1 MRDKNKIDI
10 FQVYKSNTLHTQRQ
24 GIMQAFPRH
33 FDAANE
39 FINTVEALTQTEDYD
54 LNTSDL
60 PRICWVAGDMD
71 DHWDVAAGIA
81 NALPIVMVNRV
92 VSQEVEWALAY
103 IAEDYWNDD
112 EYGEHRLDI
121 EIEKIMQIKIK
132 LQRCAKRFLQRI
144 LQRKR
149 NLAIAMA
156 LHPRLGDECI
166 LSKVL
171 NEDIIR
177 MCLI

>member
-1 MRDKNKIDI
+1 MDKNKIHI

-60 PRICWVAGDMD
+60 PRICWVAG
-71 DHWDVAAGIA
+71 WDVAVRIA
-81 NALPIVMVNRV
+81 NALPTVMVNRV
-92 VSQEVEWALAY
+92 VSHGAKWALAY
-103 IAEDYWNDD
+103 IVEEYWNDD
-112 EYGEHRLDI
+112 EYGEHRLGI
-121 EIEKIMQIKIK
+121 EMEKIIQIKIK
-132 LQRCAKRFLQRI
+132 LQRCAKRYLLRKRF

>member
-1 MRDKNKIDI
+1 M
-10 FQVYKSNTLHTQRQ
+10 
-24 GIMQAFPRH
+24 
-33 FDAANE
+33 
-39 FINTVEALTQTEDYD
+39 QTEDYD
-54 LNTSDL
+54 HNTSDL
-60 PRICWVAGDMD
+60 PRMSWVAGDMD

-112 EYGEHRLDI
+112 EYGEHRL
-121 EIEKIMQIKIK
+121 EIEMEKIIQIKIK
-132 LQRCAKRFLQRI
+132 LQRCAKRYLLRKRFLQR
-144 LQRKR
+144 KC
-149 NLAIAMA
+149 NLAMAMA

-166 LSKVL
+166 LNL

-177 MCLI
+177 MCLF